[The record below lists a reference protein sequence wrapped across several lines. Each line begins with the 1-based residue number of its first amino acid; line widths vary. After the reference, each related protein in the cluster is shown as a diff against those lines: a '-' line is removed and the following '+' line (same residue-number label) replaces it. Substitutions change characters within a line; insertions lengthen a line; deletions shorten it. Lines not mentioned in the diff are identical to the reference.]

1 MTDSRVNSFLEMRPL
16 FEEETSTHTFLLY
29 DSRSMEGVLIDA
41 VKEMAERDL
50 KLIKELGVDVKY
62 LLETHV
68 HADHITSAD
77 DLRNELGAM
86 VVYGANAGVD
96 CADLSLDDGEEL
108 AFGQFIVKALSTPGH
123 TNGCTTYQVENMIFT
138 GDTLLIRGCGRT
150 DFQQGSSE
158 NLYNSVT
165 NKLFTLP
172 DDTIVYP
179 AHDYKGMW
187 SSTIGEEKRH
197 NPRLGGGKTLEEF
210 VVIMDNLNLAYP
222 KKIDESVPANMKC
235 GKSD

>member
-1 MTDSRVNSFLEMRPL
+1 MTESRTNSFLKMRPL
-16 FEEETSTHTFLLY
+16 FEEETCTHTFLLY

-41 VKEMAERDL
+41 VKEMMDRDIN
-50 KLIKELGVDVKY
+50 LIKELGVDLKY

-68 HADHITSAD
+68 HADHITSASEIRD
-77 DLRNELGAM
+77 RLGAL
-86 VVYGANAGVD
+86 VIYGASAGVD
-96 CADLSLDDGEEL
+96 CADLILEDGEEL
-108 AFGQFIVKALSTPGH
+108 AFGQFIVKAISTPGH
-123 TNGCTTYQVENMIFT
+123 TDGCTTYQIENMIFT

-158 NLYNSVT
+158 NLYNSVN

-187 SSTIGEEKRH
+187 SSTIGEEKKH
-197 NPRLGGGKTLEEF
+197 NPRLGSGKTLEEF

-222 KKIDESVPANMKC
+222 QKIDESVPANMKC
-235 GKSD
+235 GKLN